1 MAKEKKQE
9 GKMDM
14 QAMMDVYK
22 KLAIPGVPHKL
33 LASLAGSWIT
43 KTKGWMEPDK
53 PPMEGKNA
61 IIFTRA
67 IGMLTKVSR
76 FTVCRPRLPLSG
88 SSWAWLRI
96 MSPSNTALHGN
107 RFPSTFCMRRCV
119 SCKRHYQ
126 AGDLFD
132 GVWAEAGNG
141 LGAVV
146 ELPVGANTVTTLA
159 TFNGL
164 NGADACGDRS
174 LVVDASARAEEIM
187 ATRFHRVG
195 TWQRWREP
203 KRWFRGRGGHRIYH
217 LRGSGAGRTF
227 QGVTLLEVTSD
238 FRLSRRIDAARMG
251 PESSG
256 NWQLDDVEERV
267 FGKDGVS
274 LTRFAHKVYRFEED
288 PEAFSVL
295 PGQPAQMRRA
305 TLLEQTQLRRRL
317 GLPSA
322 EFDLEWHN
330 KLAYPIACVPAGL
343 LALALALRRGRTGH
357 ITAALME
364 AVAVSL
370 AIWAMQGVAWS
381 FGVSGRLPAA
391 AAAWIPDS
399 LLLGAGLWAL
409 WRRH

>member
-1 MAKEKKQE
+1 VVDFAENASIFHGPRWGMAVLELYVNKSAAVAYQTAPA
-9 GKMDM
+9 
-14 QAMMDVYK
+14 AM
-22 KLAIPGVPHKL
+22 L
-33 LASLAGSWIT
+33 LAAAVTASGLRRTQEYTA
-43 KTKGWMEPDK
+43 M
-53 PPMEGKNA
+53 
-61 IIFTRA
+61 RA
-67 IGMLTKVSR
+67 LGLGPWRVA
-76 FTVCRPRLPLSG
+76 LPLLAVASG
-88 SSWAWLRI
+88 ASV
-96 MSPSNTALHGN
+96 AL
-107 RFPSTFCMRRCV
+107 
-119 SCKRHYQ
+119 
-126 AGDLFD
+126 AAFD
-132 GVWAEAGNG
+132 D
-141 LGAVV
+141 
-146 ELPVGANTVTTLA
+146 T
-159 TFNGL
+159 
-164 NGADACGDRS
+164 